1 MYIGEGGT
9 LCTRGGG
16 YPMYIGRGV
25 PNIHRGG
32 GALCTCQLH
41 THTPPPHQIQMVP
54 FRKPGGPQNG
64 PKRSFFGP
72 KFCLLS
78 EFERIFE
85 KSQIFFKFRGNF
97 RKEVGQ
103 KQVKNAFLTHFGPN

>member
-1 MYIGEGGT
+1 MYMPT
-9 LCTRGGG
+9 S
-16 YPMYIGRGV
+16 
-25 PNIHRGG
+25 
-32 GALCTCQLH
+32 
-41 THTPPPHQIQMVP
+41 HTPPHHIQMAP

-64 PKRSFFGP
+64 PKRSGFGP

-78 EFERIFE
+78 EFEIIFE
-85 KSQIFFKFRGNF
+85 KSQIFFIFRGSF